1 MDKELLKK
9 RVCEVIDANKD
20 KICEIGQYIFSNP
33 ELGYKEFLT
42 SDLVQKT
49 FDELNLSYEKDLA
62 ITGVKAKLNDK
73 TDEMNVAI
81 VAELDSVMCPEHP
94 FANKETGAAH
104 CCGHFAQITS
114 MLAAAMGLSAVKDE
128 IDYGNVTFLA
138 VPAEECVEIEWRQQ
152 QIKEGKFSYLGGKQE
167 FLHLGLMNDVD
178 MAMLVHG
185 MNDSSIIKATSNGVG
200 FIAKTVKFIGK
211 EAHAGIVPWEGVN
224 ALDAASLA
232 LMAINSVRS
241 TLKGED
247 CIKIHPILTKGGTLV
262 NIIPN
267 DVRMEMYIRGATIE
281 AIKDANFK
289 VNRAVKGCAYAIG
302 CDVEII
308 DMPGYLPLNSDLNL
322 GKVFEENANFISP
335 ETRNYCATEI
345 EGISSDIGDLSTMIP
360 VIGAGCGGF
369 INGFHSKDFEISDE
383 NLTYI
388 VPAKILACTIIDLL
402 DNQGEKAKYIKE
414 NFKST
419 YSMNE
424 YDNIW
429 KEIMKQD

>member
-1 MDKELLKK
+1 MNKNELKK
-9 RVCEVIDANKD
+9 KVCQVIDENRD
-20 KICEIGQYIFSNP
+20 KICAIGTQIYTNP
-33 ELGYKEFLT
+33 ELGYKEFKT
-42 SDLVQKT
+42 TELVQKT
-49 FDELNLSYEKDLA
+49 FDELGLSYERDLA

-73 TDEMNVAI
+73 KDEMNVAI
-81 VAELDSVMCPEHP
+81 VAELDAVVCPAHP
-94 FANKETGAAH
+94 DADKDTGAAH
-104 CCGHFAQITS
+104 CCGHFGQITS
-114 MLAAAMGLSAVKDE
+114 MLGAAMGLKAIKDE

-138 VPAEECVEIEWRQQ
+138 VPAEECVEIEYRQQ
-152 QIKEGKFSYLGGKQE
+152 LINEGKISYLGGKQE
-167 FLHLGLMNDVD
+167 MLHLGHMNDID

-322 GKVFEENANFISP
+322 GKVFEENADLISP
-335 ETRNYCATEI
+335 STHNYCATEI

-360 VIGAGCGGF
+360 VIGAGVGGF
-369 INGFHSKDFEISDE
+369 INGFHTKDFGIGDE
-383 NLTYI
+383 ELTYI
-388 VPAKILACTIIDLL
+388 IPAKILACTIIDLL
-402 DNQGEKAKYIKE
+402 DNDGEKAKDIKA

-419 YSMNE
+419 YSMDN
-424 YDNIW
+424 YDSIW
-429 KEIMKQD
+429 SEILKQD